1 MFEPKKN
8 KLLKSNKEISA
19 DKVRLILENGDMVG
33 IVSLDYALSMAE
45 KSKLDLVEIAPQSS
59 PPVCKVLDFGKFKYA
74 YKKKTYN
81 TKKKQKTISLKEI
94 KFRPNIGQNDF
105 NIKLKNIIKF
115 LKNGNKV
122 KVSLWF
128 RGREMSHIQLG
139 KDLFNR
145 IIDAIDVHGKLE
157 LEPKIDGKNMIMIFI
172 P

>member
-1 MFEPKKN
+1 MNKKN